1 MKHAFAVVNQLV
13 GDIPKVTPSSKMV
26 GDFANFIVQNNLLEM
41 EEDFDTMVDK
51 TRAKVLAAAEKLD
64 FPLSVVTYFQGH
76 LGQPLGGFPQDLQG
90 AILKGLP
97 TYFYGMQQGQEIL
110 VDLEPGKT
118 LVIRLDAVS
127 KPNDKGQ
134 RTVFF
139 ELNGQGRQITVQD
152 TSLADEVVTAPK
164 ADTAND
170 RHVGAPMPGTVIGVH
185 CAAGDSVDAGDPLL
199 TLEAMKMET
208 VIRAPH
214 AGTVEEV
221 LPPLKSTVQAEDLL
235 VVMA

>member
-1 MKHAFAVVNQLV
+1 MTAPDVLSAALYPRVMEDHFMFFAKYADVSIL
-13 GDIPKVTPSSKMV
+13 
-26 GDFANFIVQNNLLEM
+26 
-41 EEDFDTMVDK
+41 DT
-51 TRAKVLAAAEKLD
+51 
-64 FPLSVVTYFQGH
+64 
-76 LGQPLGGFPQDLQG
+76 
-90 AILKGLP
+90 P
-97 TYFYGMQQGQEIL
+97 TYFYGMRQGQEIL

-152 TSLADEVVTAPK
+152 TSLADEVVTARK

-170 RHVGAPMPGTVIGVH
+170 GHVGAPMPGTVIGVH